1 MQRIYT
7 ALTDLL
13 GINAPIVAP
22 PMAFASGGR
31 LAAQVTLGGGFGF
44 AASGLSD
51 AASFAREL
59 DEARSVLSTPHEAP
73 LQLGA
78 GYLGWMLDQGGN
90 PVDCLHVALER
101 RVSSIWLSFGDDL
114 GKWVEHIRQY
124 DQSRKDTYRT
134 LIWILVNSVAEAEVA
149 IKQWKADVLVVQG
162 IEAGGHGQSQ
172 ALPLVTLLSLIK
184 QSLPDLPPLVAAG
197 GLANGAQ
204 VAAMLVLGA
213 SGAAVGTRFLATPES
228 TYTINQKNA
237 VLAATHSVRTHLF
250 DQVRGTVGW
259 PLGVD
264 GRAIP
269 NQTLEDEA
277 SGVEPEELKKRFVE
291 AVKKDDTSRSVV
303 WSGASVGLVH
313 EISGAEALTR
323 EIGMEIMMHLRQASN
338 MITDK

>member
-1 MQRIYT
+1 MLI
-7 ALTDLL
+7 
-13 GINAPIVAP
+13 
-22 PMAFASGGR
+22 
-31 LAAQVTLGGGFGF
+31 
-44 AASGLSD
+44 GLSD

-59 DEARSVLSTPHEAP
+59 DEARSILSIPHEAP

-78 GYLGWMLDQGGN
+78 GYLGWMLDKGGN
-90 PVDCLHVALER
+90 PVDTLHVALER

-114 GKWVEHIRQY
+114 GKWVERIRQY
-124 DQSRKDTYRT
+124 DQSRKHTHRT

-149 IKQWKADVLVVQG
+149 INQWKADVLVVQG
-162 IEAGGHGQSQ
+162 ETHPPFNFLVSQGRITKTGIEAGGHGHSQ

-184 QSLPDLPPLVAAG
+184 ESLPDSPPLVAAG

-237 VLAATHSVRTHLF
+237 VLAATHSVRTPVF

-259 PLGVD
+259 PLGID

-291 AVKKDDTSRSVV
+291 GVKKDDTSRSVV

-313 EISGAEALTR
+313 GISGAEVCVRQIAL
-323 EIGMEIMMHLRQASN
+323 EHLV
-338 MITDK
+338 